1 MCENTCF
8 LQSEDILGHFQ
19 TVAFKFCFFLCIE
32 GKTDKFRGSQGSVV
46 LLMVTWIIINLKS

>member
-19 TVAFKFCFFLCIE
+19 TVALKFCFFLCIE
-32 GKTDKFRGSQGSVV
+32 GKTDKFRGFSGFSCA
-46 LLMVTWIIINLKS
+46 LNGDLDYY